1 MKGRNVRI
9 ARSASTGSCDFN
21 IKKRRGGFELVMECG
36 GCGSEPGLENP
47 KCFRNVLDVMQRE
60 GMPLA
65 ITMRS
70 HIEKRYGAVASGTM
84 GRMTGIL
91 NRVQN
96 LQRQLA
102 QTSARDSNCRQCA
115 GPASARLAALAHC
128 LRSMDMAG
136 ALNSAHALG
145 SQGFGSGLPGCDDCK
160 GMTAVQLKD
169 IGSSA
174 GDLEKAILR
183 NAFGIVEG

>member
-1 MKGRNVRI
+1 MRGRNVRV
-9 ARSASTGSCDFN
+9 ARSASTGSCDFTV
-21 IKKRRGGFELVMECG
+21 KKRRGGFELVMECG
-36 GCGSEPGLENP
+36 GCGAEPGLENP
-47 KCFRNVLDVMQRE
+47 RCFRNVLDVMQRE

-84 GRMTGIL
+84 GRIAGIL
-91 NRVQN
+91 NRVEN

-102 QTSARDSNCRQCA
+102 QASARDGNCRQCA
-115 GPASARLAALAHC
+115 GPAAARLAALVHC

-136 ALNSAHALG
+136 ALNSANALG
-145 SQGFGSGLPGCDDCK
+145 RQEFGSGLASCDDCK
-160 GMTAVQLKD
+160 GMTAVQVTD
-169 IGSSA
+169 IDSSA
-174 GDLEKAILR
+174 RDLEKAVLR